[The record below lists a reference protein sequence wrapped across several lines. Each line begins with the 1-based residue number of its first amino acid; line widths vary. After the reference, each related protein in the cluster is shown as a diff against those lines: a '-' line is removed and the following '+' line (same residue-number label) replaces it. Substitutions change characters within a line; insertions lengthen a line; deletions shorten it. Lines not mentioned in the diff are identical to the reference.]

1 MFIIFPYSYFLQ
13 ELHWIEVDSFKKG
26 KANMFGNFRYMHFY
40 LLLYKF
46 VILSKNY
53 KIGRVS
59 DEVIIL

>member
-1 MFIIFPYSYFLQ
+1 
-13 ELHWIEVDSFKKG
+13 
-26 KANMFGNFRYMHFY
+26 MFGNFRYMHFY